1 MSLRTAAVALALG
14 LTVAPAATAMDLRTA
29 LELARRNSPAL
40 ALAGAEGDGAA
51 ARRRQAMAARGPS
64 VTVNGLIG
72 EGRSDLDGFFGF
84 GDTATTPSALMLE
97 ARQPLFAS
105 GALRAGVEGAEAG
118 VAGAREAY
126 RAAEAEM
133 TVAVVAAYA
142 GVLTAA
148 EGLATARR
156 QSELLA
162 EIARQAEARFEAGE
176 IARSDLAEATARR
189 AEALAGRAV
198 AEAQLEA
205 ARAEFARVV
214 GAPADSL
221 APLPPPP
228 DTDADADVSAV
239 LAAAVTANPGLAA
252 AEAGVAGARARL
264 RAARAGFGPSVALTA
279 RAAQTRDEFLPGYR
293 NDEWRVGVQGRWV
306 LFDSGSTTAAVSE
319 QAAAVRAAEA
329 RLHDARNAV
338 EARALSAFHGA
349 HAARLRLAA
358 AEAAHEAR
366 VISAASVAEE
376 VAADQRPLVDRLD
389 AEARVAAAERART
402 EARRDALVLA
412 CQVRALAGD
421 ATCGGLVD

>member
-40 ALAGAEGDGAA
+40 ALAGAEGDAAA

-64 VTVNGLIG
+64 VTVNGMIG

-105 GALRAGVEGAEAG
+105 GALRAGVEGADAG

-228 DTDADADVSAV
+228 DTGADVSAV

-358 AEAAHEAR
+358 AEAAHEAS

>member
-1 MSLRTAAVALALG
+1 MSLRSATVALLLG
-14 LTVAPAATAMDLRTA
+14 LATASPAAAMDLKTA
-29 LELARRNSPAL
+29 LEMARRSSPLL
-40 ALAGAEGDGAA
+40 AMAEAGDAAAA
-51 ARRRQAMAARGPS
+51 ARRRQAEAARGPT
-64 VTVNGLIG
+64 VTVSGMIADG
-72 EGRSDLDGFFGF
+72 HSDLDGFFGF
-84 GDTATTPSALMLE
+84 GATDVTPSALMVE

-105 GALRAGVEGAEAG
+105 GALRAGVEGADAG
-118 VAGAREAY
+118 VAGARDAY
-126 RAAEAEM
+126 RAAEAEL

-142 GVLTAA
+142 EVLTAR

-189 AEALAGRAV
+189 AEALAGRAF
-198 AEAQLEA
+198 ADAQLEA
-205 ARAEFARVV
+205 ARAEFTRVV
-214 GAPADSL
+214 GAPADGL

-228 DTDADADVSAV
+228 DAGTDVAAV
-239 LAAAVTANPGLAA
+239 LEAALAANPSLSA

-306 LFDSGSTTAAVSE
+306 LFDSGSTAAAVSE
-319 QAAAVRAAEA
+319 QSAAVRAAEA
-329 RLHDARNAV
+329 RLRDARSTV

-358 AEAAHEAR
+358 AEAALEASA
-366 VISAASVAEE
+366 ISAASVAEE

-389 AEARVAAAERART
+389 AEARVAAAERAR
-402 EARRDALVLA
+402 ADAARDALVLA
-412 CQVRALAGD
+412 CQVRAVVGD
-421 ATCGGLVD
+421 ATCGGLAD